1 MKYIHSKTTVSA
13 FTMLEL
19 LTVIAIIG
27 IVTFMVLG
35 NYNAFGGQ
43 IILRTLAYD
52 MALSLR
58 EAQTFGVSVRRSDTS
73 TFGAGYG
80 IHYSTDSRNTYR
92 LFSDS
97 YILSGGITSPAPST
111 GGDGLYTDP
120 REEVRLF
127 RFGNG
132 YYVKNICVTTGSE
145 VCYPTGSGTPHTLDI
160 LFKRP
165 EPDAQIRLDGGAPV
179 RSARIEL
186 TSPRGNLRSVVVE
199 ITGQISV
206 K

>member
-1 MKYIHSKTTVSA
+1 MTHKA

-19 LTVIAIIG
+19 LTVIAIVG
-27 IVTFMVLG
+27 ILTFMVLG

-43 IILRTLAYD
+43 TILRSLAYD

-58 EAQTFGVSVRRSDTS
+58 EAQTFGVSVRRSDPS
-73 TFGAGYG
+73 TFSSGYG
-80 IHYSTDSRNTYR
+80 IHYDTATKNSYT
-92 LFSDS
+92 LFADA
-97 YILSGGITSPAPST
+97 YIQTGGISVAATAN
-111 GGDGLYTDP
+111 GGDGLYRDP
-120 REEVRLF
+120 REEVRKYTM
-127 RFGNG
+127 GNG
-132 YYVKNICVTTGSE
+132 YKITRICVTTGGE
-145 VCYPTGSGTPHTLDI
+145 TCYPAGTGGTPHTLDI

-186 TSPRGNLRSVVVE
+186 ASPRGNLRSVTVE

>member
-1 MKYIHSKTTVSA
+1 MNKVDA
-13 FTMLEL
+13 GFTMLEL
-19 LTVIAIIG
+19 LTVIAIVAIL
-27 IVTFMVLG
+27 TFMVLG

-43 IILRTLAYD
+43 TILRTLAYD

-58 EAQTFGVSVRRSDTS
+58 EAQTFGVSVRRTDLS
-73 TFGAGYG
+73 TFAAGYG
-80 IHYSTDSRNTYR
+80 IHYTTADARKYSLFADTYVEA
-92 LFSDS
+92 
-97 YILSGGITSPAPST
+97 GGISVSSGPQ
-111 GGDGLYTDP
+111 GGDGLFLDP
-120 REEVRLF
+120 REEVRAYSL
-127 RFGNG
+127 GKG
-132 YYVKNICVTTGSE
+132 YVIKQLCITTSAE
-145 VCYPTGSGTPHTLDI
+145 VCYPAGAGVPVHTLDI

-206 K
+206 Q

>member
-1 MKYIHSKTTVSA
+1 MKYHPA

-19 LTVIAIIG
+19 LTVIAIVG

-43 IILRTLAYD
+43 TILRSLAYD
-52 MALSLR
+52 LALSLR
-58 EAQTFGVSVRRSDTS
+58 EAQTFGVSVRRSDSS
-73 TFGAGYG
+73 TFSSGYG
-80 IHYSTDSRNTYR
+80 LHFDTSSTNSYTLYADTYVQT
-92 LFSDS
+92 
-97 YILSGGITSPAPST
+97 GGVSVIGGAT
-111 GGDGLYTDP
+111 GGDGLYRDV
-120 REEVRLF
+120 REQIRLY

-132 YYVKNICVTTGSE
+132 YTVKNICVTTSSE
-145 VCYPTGSGTPHTLDI
+145 VCYSTGGGTHHTLDI

-186 TSPRGNLRSVVVE
+186 ASPRGNLRSVVVE

>member
-1 MKYIHSKTTVSA
+1 MNKVDA
-13 FTMLEL
+13 GFTMLEL
-19 LTVIAIIG
+19 LTVIAIIA
-27 IVTFMVLG
+27 ILTFMVLG

-43 IILRTLAYD
+43 TILRTLAYD

-58 EAQTFGVSVRRSDTS
+58 EAQTFGVSVRRTDLS
-73 TFGAGYG
+73 TFAAGYG
-80 IHYSTDSRNTYR
+80 IHYSTSDNRRYSLYADTYVQ
-92 LFSDS
+92 
-97 YILSGGITSPAPST
+97 SGGISVLAGTS
-111 GGDGLYTDP
+111 GGDGLFLDP
-120 REEVRLF
+120 REEVRKF
-127 RFGNG
+127 TFGNG
-132 YYVKNICVTTGSE
+132 YTIKQLCVTTSAE
-145 VCYPTGSGTPHTLDI
+145 TCYPMSTTGTPHTLDI

-206 K
+206 Q